1 MRPYR
6 TSARQALFGASD
18 PKGRRWLGSPQVCE
32 LPNFLSLFPGS
43 PPADAKPAAHVG
55 GEEMNVRAVRLATSQ
70 VISTKHF
77 FFFSSSSKDRTV
89 FPVLLS

>member
-18 PKGRRWLGSPQVCE
+18 PKGRRRLGSPQVRE

-43 PPADAKPAAHVG
+43 PPADAKPVVHVG

-70 VISTKHF
+70 VICTKVVF
-77 FFFSSSSKDRTV
+77 FFFPFKDRTV
-89 FPVLLS
+89 FPALLS